1 MRIENAI
8 NQIRGPETTERREAE
23 VRRQRSAPNRGDV
36 VEISHAAREL
46 GQVDLGSVDDVR
58 GKLVEEIKRRVA
70 SGYYDRPEVLRAIA
84 DAVLNSGIV
93 TGVAEEAREVS
104 SLSKAVENLPEV
116 RQDRVAQAVER
127 AASGY
132 YDSNGAAVHVADK
145 VLDGLVG

>member
-8 NQIRGPETTERREAE
+8 NQICGPETTERREAE
-23 VRRQRSAPNRGDV
+23 VRRRRSVPNGGDV
-36 VEISHAAREL
+36 VEISQAAREL

-58 GKLVEEIKRRVA
+58 GKLVEEVKRRVA

-93 TGVAEEAREVS
+93 SGVAEEV
-104 SLSKAVENLPEV
+104 KAVSTLRSAVADLPEV
-116 RQDRVAQAVER
+116 RQDRIAQAAERVASGFYNSSR
-127 AASGY
+127 AA
-132 YDSNGAAVHVADK
+132 VQVADR